1 MTLHSIT
8 FVLGYLFTRAQIIAI
23 LCNDDPEK
31 KKLAEKIKAESAQQ
45 FEERLAEWRAAGAD
59 FNEDEERAVE
69 KQELDTY
76 LLEELYFDGDRKVG
90 GFTIHYLPH
99 DQYDES
105 SDTDPCFVIGFALGE
120 METRERQLLKVPLPS
135 AVAEAA
141 VILGRD
147 RAEDVLGIYHNQYPC
162 LYTPLFPEPN
172 VTYPVTYHVPLA
184 RFQPR
189 MAALLKS
196 NSMVVNQKPAIY
208 LVQDDCACC
217 S

>member
-23 LCNDDPEK
+23 LYNDDPEK

-45 FEERLAEWRAAGAD
+45 FEERLAELRAAGAD

-76 LLEELYFDGDRKVG
+76 LLEELYFAGDKKVG

-172 VTYPVTYHVPLA
+172 VTYPVTYNVPLA

>member
-1 MTLHSIT
+1 MTLNSIT
-8 FVLGYLFTRAQIIAI
+8 FVLGLRFTQAQIIAI
-23 LCNDDPEK
+23 LCHADPEK
-31 KKLAEKIKAESAQQ
+31 KKLAEERQAESAER

-59 FNEDEERAVE
+59 FNEDEERTAE

-76 LLEELYFDGDRKVG
+76 LLEELYFVSDKKVV
-90 GFTIHYLPH
+90 GFTIHHLTH
-99 DQYDES
+99 DQTDD
-105 SDTDPCFVIGFALGE
+105 DTDPCFVIGFALGE
-120 METRERQLLKVPLPS
+120 METHERPPTVSVPLPS

-141 VILGRD
+141 AVLGRD

-162 LYTPLFPEPN
+162 LYTPLFSEPN
-172 VTYPVTYHVPLA
+172 VTYPATYHVPLD
-184 RFQPR
+184 RFHTE

-196 NSMVVNQKPAIY
+196 NSMVINQKPAIY